1 VDVVLATTFH
11 TFYADLL
18 IHSVFTFF
26 YQSIVSITPL
36 SAVELGKAAF
46 VRLYL

>member
-1 VDVVLATTFH
+1 MDVVLATFH

-18 IHSVFTFF
+18 IHSVFTLF
-26 YQSIVSITPL
+26 YQIIVSITPL
-36 SAVELGKAAF
+36 FAVELGKAAF